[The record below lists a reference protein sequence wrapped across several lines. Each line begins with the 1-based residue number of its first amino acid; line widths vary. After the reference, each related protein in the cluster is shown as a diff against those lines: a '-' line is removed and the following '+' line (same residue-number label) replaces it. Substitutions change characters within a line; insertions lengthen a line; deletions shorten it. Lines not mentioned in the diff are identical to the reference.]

1 MTRIVFYSAQFLPY
15 LPESCQVNPGA
26 YGFELAMWL
35 SKALMRLG
43 IVTSYP
49 IGVDWSWGWFIEY
62 TEGDANF
69 IIGCSCQASQGE
81 GYLGQPLR
89 WSVFI
94 EQSLSVTQRLRGQSD
109 PVITAKLMDAIVA
122 VLKAEGIAVQVEE
135 AT

>member
-1 MTRIVFYSAQFLPY
+1 MKRIVFYSAQFLPY

-26 YGFELAMWL
+26 YGFELALWI
-35 SKALMRLG
+35 SNALMQRN

-62 TEGDANF
+62 TEGDADF

-81 GYLGQPLR
+81 GYLGQPLL

-94 EQSLSVTQRLRGQSD
+94 EQSLSVTQRWRGQST
-109 PVITAKLMDAIVA
+109 PAIAAKLMDAIVA
-122 VLKAEGIAVQVEE
+122 VLEAEGIAVQVEE
-135 AT
+135 AA